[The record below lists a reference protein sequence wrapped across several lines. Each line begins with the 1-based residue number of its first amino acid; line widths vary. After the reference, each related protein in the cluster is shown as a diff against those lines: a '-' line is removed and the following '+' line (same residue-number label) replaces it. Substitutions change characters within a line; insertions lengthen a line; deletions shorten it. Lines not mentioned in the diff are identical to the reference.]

1 LVELRKDFYRVHPDV
16 AARSWAEVQD
26 TMKQYDITVKDPS
39 GRDDYP
45 KLVTTFKESGLS
57 KVYIEALHRKF
68 GAEGRPT
75 PIQMQGWPIALSG
88 RDMVGIAETGSGKT
102 LAYLLP
108 GIRHAAE
115 QVPVQW
121 GDGPIVLVLV
131 PTREL
136 ARQIQ
141 EEAESITI
149 LIRAIYEERGKTF
162 APFLPVCIYGG
173 EESWI
178 QKSMLRQN
186 PPPDMIVATPGR
198 LMDFLLQRETNLNR
212 VTYLV
217 LDEADQMLDMGF
229 EKDLQQIYKVVRP
242 DRQTLMW
249 SATWPKQV
257 RELSLDYVNNPVQ
270 INIGSKDEDVHTCKS
285 VKQNVEFF
293 TSEDDKFHVI

>member
-1 LVELRKDFYRVHPDV
+1 MTWEKAPRLAEADWSTANEWKKESTTTTNASWPGKQGSAENKWEGAENKWEGAGKWGEGNAKSTVADNKWGSFVTAPGDKGGKWEDRTQCGAIGSKLDTRNLVELRKDFYRVHPDV

-108 GIRHAAE
+108 GIRHAEA
-115 QVPVQW
+115 QAPVKY

-136 ARQIQ
+136 AQQIQ
-141 EEAESITI
+141 A
-149 LIRAIYEERGKTF
+149 
-162 APFLPVCIYGG
+162 
-173 EESWI
+173 
-178 QKSMLRQN
+178 
-186 PPPDMIVATPGR
+186 
-198 LMDFLLQRETNLNR
+198 
-212 VTYLV
+212 
-217 LDEADQMLDMGF
+217 
-229 EKDLQQIYKVVRP
+229 VRIP
-242 DRQTLMW
+242 Q
-249 SATWPKQV
+249 
-257 RELSLDYVNNPVQ
+257 
-270 INIGSKDEDVHTCKS
+270 
-285 VKQNVEFF
+285 
-293 TSEDDKFHVI
+293 